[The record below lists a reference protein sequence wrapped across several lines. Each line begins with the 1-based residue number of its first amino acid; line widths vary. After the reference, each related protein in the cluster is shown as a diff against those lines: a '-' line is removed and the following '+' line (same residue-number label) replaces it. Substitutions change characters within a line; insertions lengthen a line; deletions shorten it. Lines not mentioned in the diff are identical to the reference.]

1 VPSKADPVATEIDH
15 LNIKFTWL
23 APNDNFGTITGYIVK
38 LDPKFYYKIAHED
51 NTQAS
56 SYVETCDSTTEITS
70 QLECQV
76 PLSILRQEP
85 WSLEFDDLIQARV
98 QACNLNGCSEQSD
111 LNTVGA

>member
-1 VPSKADPVATEIDH
+1 MPSKADPVATEIDH

-23 APNDNFGTITGYIVK
+23 APNDNFGTITGYIV
-38 LDPKFYYKIAHED
+38 KIAHED